1 MWRDDIVDRAWTA
14 LAHLRELSDFI
25 LIGGW
30 AVYFWTSRLKSRD
43 IDLCINQDNFY
54 RLQSQLQKENVF
66 VNRNPRLRKYEAKL
80 GDVEVDIYT
89 PFQSN
94 LIIPVS
100 SLFENGW
107 YTKIEGHNVALPE
120 VLLLLKSQ
128 AASERWNSEKGVK
141 DRVDLLALLL
151 YCDWKERFLKQLA
164 DNFDRQRQLLGVLAR
179 TVKESRVEYRYL
191 DAQYEREGRELR
203 DDIDRLAET
212 SEIRS

>member
-1 MWRDDIVDRAWTA
+1 MWRDDIVDRSWAV
-14 LAHLRELSDFI
+14 LAHLHELSTFV

-30 AVYFWTSRLKSRD
+30 AVYFWTHKLKSRD

-54 RLQSQLQKENVF
+54 RLQSELQKENVF
-66 VNRNPRLRKYEAKL
+66 VSRNPRLRKYEARL

-94 LIIPVS
+94 LIIPVA
-100 SLFENGW
+100 SLFEKRW
-107 YTKIEGHNVALPE
+107 YTKIEGHDTTFPE

-128 AASERWNSEKGVK
+128 AARERWNSEKGVK

-151 YCDWKERFLKQLA
+151 YSDWKQKFLEELA
-164 DNFDRQRQLLGVLAR
+164 GDFDPKRELLQVLAR

-191 DAQYEREGRELR
+191 NVRYEREGRRLR
-203 DDIDRLAET
+203 DMVDKLTQT
-212 SEIRS
+212 SAP